1 MVIRPSFYIGLN
13 NFLVSLYKPVNG
25 FEFKMTDVQLY
36 GVSKSSGVQ
45 FLNISLDFFKIS
57 IIISSKLVKLLK
69 NKIS

>member
-36 GVSKSSGVQ
+36 GVSKS
-45 FLNISLDFFKIS
+45 
-57 IIISSKLVKLLK
+57 
-69 NKIS
+69 